1 MYWFV
6 WSFFSRVEVCRHE
19 DRFVA
24 LLRSFY
30 RPAYCVG
37 GGVSLLF
44 GRLLPLDLWSLWGR
58 GLRNGVPYGWL
69 LIRDEKTTRTAFF
82 SRFMFLS
89 GVDVHQWLSW
99 RVSWLSDQLIY
110 CGVGFRLLAWW
121 AWVFWCSRMQESL
134 MDVGYGS
141 REPPIDTHDPSVKG
155 FFFFCFIFA
164 RCPPSGLCLLWRLG
178 LGMGW
183 IGYLC

>member
-24 LLRSFY
+24 LLRSFIV
-30 RPAYCVG
+30 PPIVFFGG
-37 GGVSLLF
+37 GGVPLLF
-44 GRLLPLDLWSLWGR
+44 GRLFPLDLWSLWGR

-82 SRFMFLS
+82 SRFMFFVRRRRSSVIILA
-89 GVDVHQWLSW
+89 GVLVIGSVD
-99 RVSWLSDQLIY
+99 Y

-121 AWVFWCSRMQESL
+121 AWVFWCSRVQESL
-134 MDVGYGS
+134 RDVGYGS
-141 REPPIDTHDPSVKG
+141 RAPPIYRYSWSIREG
-155 FFFFCFIFA
+155 F
-164 RCPPSGLCLLWRLG
+164 CLYLSDILHQDCACCG
-178 LGMGW
+178 GW
-183 IGYLC
+183 A